1 METPASERMPA
12 FSFVRGL
19 LGVGLACR
27 RSRYRVRLSSCES
40 PEPVRSA
47 PSAASVEHQLA
58 ELTMRLERAG
68 TLGATRSTLNGARH
82 GKKGG
87 RRSTYISRILA
98 AEASQFAIGSQSP
111 SMDRFRLR
119 VALCGPR
126 RKSPCMPIRFAVL
139 PQICR
144 GCHHSRA
151 AKQKTPVIADEG
163 LSLADLSSGELQWL
177 CSHYLYS
184 SSSSGIARRGGG
196 GRLPIVTA
204 RSAGLP
210 LRITFILISAPGF
223 SCAMALSS
231 AVVSVIG

>member
-19 LGVGLACR
+19 LCVGLACR

-87 RRSTYISRILA
+87 ADPHTFRGYWRPRQANSPSVAKAHRGT
-98 AEASQFAIGSQSP
+98 ASGCVLPFADRAGNRPVCPFGSQSCRKFAADAIILAPPNKKPP
-111 SMDRFRLR
+111 SLLTR
-119 VALCGPR
+119 VCPWPTCHRASYSGC
-126 RKSPCMPIRFAVL
+126 AVTIFTL
-139 PQICR
+139 LHPAA
-144 GCHHSRA
+144 SRA
-151 AKQKTPVIADEG
+151 AVA
-163 LSLADLSSGELQWL
+163 AAA
-177 CSHYLYS
+177 C
-184 SSSSGIARRGGG
+184 
-196 GRLPIVTA
+196 
-204 RSAGLP
+204 RS
-210 LRITFILISAPGF
+210 
-223 SCAMALSS
+223 
-231 AVVSVIG
+231 